1 MSKFSIR
8 LKIALEE
15 ANMKPS
21 VLAYRI
27 GVDRSTISNY
37 LNDRYKAKSAMI
49 TKMAQVLGV
58 SPIWLDGFDVPMLP
72 EAQKEAPELPELSEG
87 ERSLINCYNKLS
99 DEGQE
104 LFSSCVESLGN
115 FSEETQKLALRMLRS
130 VLENQ

>member
-72 EAQKEAPELPELSEG
+72 EAQKISPELPELSEG
-87 ERSLINCYNKLS
+87 EKAIVDLFRLIPKDQQKHFLEMGRVFADSLKK
-99 DEGQE
+99 D
-104 LFSSCVESLGN
+104 
-115 FSEETQKLALRMLRS
+115 
-130 VLENQ
+130 